1 MTFANNLKRL
11 RTEANLTQE
20 ELAAE
25 MKITVEK
32 VQQIQ
37 KIAQEP
43 VSLETPVGEEDDSS
57 LGDFVHDADTPNP
70 LDFTINEKY
79 KEEIN
84 NVLKT
89 LTEREEQVL
98 RLRYGLVDGKQHT
111 LEEVGKVFGVTR
123 ERIRQIESKA
133 LRRLRHP
140 TRQRRLSQYRNN

>member
-1 MTFANNLKRL
+1 MKKGYVTLLEKLNIDMVK
-11 RTEANLTQE
+11 EGDIDDY
-20 ELAAE
+20 EL
-25 MKITVEK
+25 
-32 VQQIQ
+32 
-37 KIAQEP
+37 
-43 VSLETPVGEEDDSS
+43 SDS
-57 LGDFVHDADTPNP
+57 N
-70 LDFTINEKY
+70 NEKY

-133 LRRLRHP
+133 LRGLRHR
-140 TRQRRLSQYRNN
+140 TRQRRLSQYRND